1 MTASWSSNW
10 ITDTNLQQIR
20 DPLHLPLF
28 RSTYVSSF
36 TRQVAAPIIPQS
48 TITHS
53 ISLTH
58 VPISLNFRL
67 LILHFVSLFLFPW
80 SSLPHTSC
88 QHDSELSNQN
98 RYQTGFRNQSREG
111 ITFIILT
118 LVKRLL
124 EPLEGVFNMAP
135 AIHNQNCYTGWT
147 WENQADW
154 YTAGRGRTP

>member
-1 MTASWSSNW
+1 VTASWSSNR

-20 DPLHLPLF
+20 GPLHLSLF

-36 TRQVAAPIIPQS
+36 TRQVVAPIVPQS

-58 VPISLNFRL
+58 TLPSLSTSDS
-67 LILHFVSLFLFPW
+67 LHFVSLFIFPW

-98 RYQTGFRNQSREG
+98 RYQTGFRNQSWEG

-118 LVKRLL
+118 LVTRLP
-124 EPLEGVFNMAP
+124 EPLKGVFTMAP
-135 AIHNQNCYTGWT
+135 AIHNQNCCFG
-147 WENQADW
+147 
-154 YTAGRGRTP
+154 